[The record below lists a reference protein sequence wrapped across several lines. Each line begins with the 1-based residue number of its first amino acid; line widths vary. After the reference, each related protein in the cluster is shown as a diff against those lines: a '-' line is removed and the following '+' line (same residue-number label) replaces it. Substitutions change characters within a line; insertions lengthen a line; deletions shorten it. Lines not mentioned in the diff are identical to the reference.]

1 MVAVFTENEER
12 LTLGRLC
19 SRAGVNIST
28 GHRWRL
34 AGKLDAFRIGG
45 RWFVS
50 RESWEQFIEKCN
62 GGGSNT
68 TRPGDEGTRGRTLAQ
83 RRRDDARAA
92 ARCEALGV

>member
-12 LTLGRLC
+12 LTLGKLC

-50 RESWEQFIEKCN
+50 REAWERFIEKCN
-62 GGGSNT
+62 GGVSKPT
-68 TRPGDEGTRGRTLAQ
+68 QPGVPGARTVAQ
-83 RRRDDARAA
+83 RRRDDERAARA
-92 ARCEALGV
+92 CVALGV